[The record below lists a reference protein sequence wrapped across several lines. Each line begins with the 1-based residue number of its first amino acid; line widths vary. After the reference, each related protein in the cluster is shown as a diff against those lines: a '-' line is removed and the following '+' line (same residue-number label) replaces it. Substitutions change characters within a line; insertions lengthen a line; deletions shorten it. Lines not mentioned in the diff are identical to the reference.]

1 MEDVFHFCFCLADL
15 KHQLSS
21 AKAVQATAVAVCTP
35 HGGEVLLGGCYE
47 VRTETGDLALRP
59 APGPSSGFDTISS

>member
-1 MEDVFHFCFCLADL
+1 MKDVFHFCFSLADL

-21 AKAVQATAVAVCTP
+21 PKDVQSTVVAVRTP

-47 VRTETGDLALRP
+47 VRTETGD
-59 APGPSSGFDTISS
+59 